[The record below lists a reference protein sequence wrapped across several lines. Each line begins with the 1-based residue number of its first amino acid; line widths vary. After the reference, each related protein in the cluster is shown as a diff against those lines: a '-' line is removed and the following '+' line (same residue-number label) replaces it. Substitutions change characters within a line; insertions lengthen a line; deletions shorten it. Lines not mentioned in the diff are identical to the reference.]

1 MDKDVMMPK
10 VSVVVANYNNARY
23 LGKCLD
29 SLLQQSYKD
38 FEVLVFDDCS
48 IDSSRELINSYISRD
63 QRIRLI
69 ALPKNMG
76 IAYVRS
82 ICLEHC
88 AGEYV
93 AVLDADDYAHPQ
105 RLLLQATYLD
115 AHTDTVLV
123 GSDYGVIDS
132 EGSIKKHRK
141 AVPVMDTELRWRLSI
156 GNVYIHSTVMFR
168 RTSALTAG
176 GYDPNIECSEDMDI
190 YCRLMPLGKLASIPQ
205 ALAYWRTH
213 GKSYSKREPAKILN
227 GTYKVL
233 INNARQI
240 LKQDISSTVAEA
252 LFDHSG
258 SSAKSSHDYQSALQL
273 LKAYKAHYWQH
284 TTIKA
289 ERRILLR
296 CYIISLLTLRK
307 RNRKQA
313 WFPEVDGITHN
324 SIMEAV
330 KHKGYTWF
338 LDTRFK
344 TSTRNLIHLW
354 QCTLG
359 IYKPRGKS
367 DA

>member
-38 FEVLVFDDCS
+38 FEVLVFDDS
-48 IDSSRELINSYISRD
+48 STDSSRELINSYISRD

-115 AHTDTVLV
+115 AHSDTVLV
-123 GSDYGVIDS
+123 GSDYGVIDE
-132 EGSIKKHRK
+132 EGTIKKHRK
-141 AVPVMDTELRWRLSI
+141 TVPVTDVELRWRLSI

-168 RTSALTAG
+168 KTAALAAG
-176 GYDPNIECSEDMDI
+176 GYDPNIACSEDMDI
-190 YCRLMPLGKLASIPQ
+190 YCRLMPLGKLASLPKP
-205 ALAYWRTH
+205 LAYWRTH
-213 GKSYSKREPAKILN
+213 HSSYSKREPAKILT

-233 INNARQI
+233 INNAKQI
-240 LKQDISSTVAEA
+240 LKKDIGIPQAEA

-258 SSAKSSHDYQSALQL
+258 SSARSSNDYLSALQL
-273 LKAYKAHYWQH
+273 LKDYKALYLQQIHNPKE
-284 TTIKA
+284 T
-289 ERRILLR
+289 RILQR

-338 LDTRFK
+338 LDASFK
-344 TSTRNLIHLW
+344 TSSRNLIHLW

-359 IYKPRGKS
+359 WYKPKGNRN
-367 DA
+367 A